1 MVPKGDVET
10 RMLPLGLS
18 RNSENEVLLLPRRL
32 QWSWVVIL
40 LIVLAPVT
48 VLAAQSFTEPSEPV
62 DLAKIQV
69 MLSGFQRAFSFPTQF
84 SADVVVSL
92 QGQIEPLSMELAGTL
107 EVYDQDLY
115 RFSYYSP
122 DNLAGR
128 RVVVSDGLGYAYWT
142 NKGESGDW
150 LYYPQGVGYLIPMVR
165 LASLGEYLGSLLV
178 LTAQREVWSGQ
189 DVLVLDIIPDPSVL
203 KQREQQEPTVV
214 PWTGRVWLDWQRGV
228 PLRYELS
235 GDQWREIL
243 EVSLVQRD
251 DDSGQITAFTLSG
264 VGHPS
269 GEQLVAVF
277 RRHDDH
283 RWFPTMIRVT
293 SEMATMEMQLSQV
306 EWDQHWERRDLEVA
320 LLEEMRINLQ
330 TGQAARA
337 EGDFTKMAQSFTK
350 VVQLDPYN
358 IAVHLDL
365 GYAYLILDDDV
376 KAEAHLQQAL
386 MLDSKLAVAYNN
398 LAYLYIEGNRHIAKA
413 VSLAETAVG
422 LEPNNA
428 AYLDTLGWGYYH
440 QGRYLEAVRL
450 LKRALA
456 VGEDQLDPQ
465 ALPEVYYHLALAYW
479 ASGAEAA
486 AAKAVKDGL
495 KAADVDSPFRQELVK
510 LAQELEID
518 GE

>member
-1 MVPKGDVET
+1 
-10 RMLPLGLS
+10 
-18 RNSENEVLLLPRRL
+18 
-32 QWSWVVIL
+32 
-40 LIVLAPVT
+40 
-48 VLAAQSFTEPSEPV
+48 
-62 DLAKIQV
+62 
-69 MLSGFQRAFSFPTQF
+69 
-84 SADVVVSL
+84 
-92 QGQIEPLSMELAGTL
+92 
-107 EVYDQDLY
+107 
-115 RFSYYSP
+115 
-122 DNLAGR
+122 
-128 RVVVSDGLGYAYWT
+128 
-142 NKGESGDW
+142 
-150 LYYPQGVGYLIPMVR
+150 MVR

-214 PWTGRVWLDWQRGV
+214 PWTGRVWLDWQRGF

-337 EGDFTKMAQSFTK
+337 EGDFTK
-350 VVQLDPYN
+350 N
-358 IAVHLDL
+358 
-365 GYAYLILDDDV
+365 G
-376 KAEAHLQQAL
+376 
-386 MLDSKLAVAYNN
+386 
-398 LAYLYIEGNRHIAKA
+398 
-413 VSLAETAVG
+413 
-422 LEPNNA
+422 PN
-428 AYLDTLGWGYYH
+428 
-440 QGRYLEAVRL
+440 
-450 LKRALA
+450 
-456 VGEDQLDPQ
+456 P
-465 ALPEVYYHLALAYW
+465 LP
-479 ASGAEAA
+479 
-486 AAKAVKDGL
+486 
-495 KAADVDSPFRQELVK
+495 R
-510 LAQELEID
+510 
-518 GE
+518 